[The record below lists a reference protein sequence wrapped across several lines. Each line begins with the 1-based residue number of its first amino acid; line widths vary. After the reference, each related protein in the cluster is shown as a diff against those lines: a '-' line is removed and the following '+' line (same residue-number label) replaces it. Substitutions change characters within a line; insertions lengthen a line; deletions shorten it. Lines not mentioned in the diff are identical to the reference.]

1 MAQRVTRTTVVERSP
16 DRKPLTDRQ
25 IALRKFSSIIW
36 WFLGLLEAFIGLRVA
51 LRVLAANPGNP
62 FVNFVYSVTNP
73 FLWPFLGLAAAP
85 SAGGSVL
92 EISSVI
98 AMVVYLMLAWMIV
111 ELLWIVFGRE
121 VE

>member
-1 MAQRVTRTTVVERSP
+1 MTRITKTTVVERTRP
-16 DRKPLTDRQ
+16 PKELTARQ
-25 IALRKFSSIIW
+25 VALRKFTSIIW
-36 WFLGLLEAFIGLRVA
+36 WFTSVLEAFIGLRVA

-62 FVNFVYSVTNP
+62 FVNFVYTVTNP
-73 FLWPFLGLAAAP
+73 FLWPFQSLAAAP
-85 SAGGSVL
+85 SSGGTVL

-98 AMVVYLMLAWMIV
+98 AMVVYLMIAWMIV

>member
-1 MAQRVTRTTVVERSP
+1 MARITRTQTVVERTRP
-16 DRKPLTDRQ
+16 RKQLTPRQ
-25 IALRKFSSIIW
+25 VALRKFTSIIW
-36 WFLGLLEAFIGLRVA
+36 WFTSVLEAFIGLRVA

-62 FVNFVYSVTNP
+62 FVNFVYGVTNP
-73 FLWPFLGLAAAP
+73 FLWPFQSLAAAP

-98 AMVVYLMLAWMIV
+98 AMVVYLMIAWMLV